1 VGEWSPV
8 GRIRVQR
15 CDGSPR
21 DCKRVRLKSHVF
33 AEYAAATKERPV
45 QLDHPP
51 HTSFPASAIL
61 PDHPAYDE
69 HRISFNGI
77 LDRRP
82 AAIVPCA
89 TTDEVVAAVR
99 SARDAGLPIAVR
111 GGGHSVAGHGV
122 ADGALV
128 VSLAPMRG
136 VHVDAERRLAHAGG
150 GALWEDL
157 DGATTAHG
165 LAVTGGTFVDTGI
178 GGLTLGGGIGW
189 LLPIMGFTC
198 DNLVEAEVVTA
209 DGSVVIAGPGG
220 DPELL
225 WALRGGGGNFGVVTR
240 FTYRLTPLR
249 PIIGGRIRYEASA
262 ARALLERVEE
272 IVGAY
277 PEALLRTLTAGVYED
292 VGFGVG
298 ILLGI
303 VDGAVAE
310 PILERLR
317 TGLPVTLDHV
327 GPISYGE
334 LQGLTGLLPFG
345 LRHYWKGHF
354 LRSLDGDLFE
364 AIVEA
369 ARPEVAVAHSFV
381 LVEGIVG
388 AGRREPEGGAAFG
401 GRAARWNAS
410 ALGVWESPD
419 DDAAGIAWSRRVADL
434 LEPSSLR
441 GGGYVNY
448 SPVDESADRIR
459 KAYGDERWERLV
471 AVKRRYD
478 PENRFRFNHNIAPG

>member
-1 VGEWSPV
+1 M
-8 GRIRVQR
+8 
-15 CDGSPR
+15 
-21 DCKRVRLKSHVF
+21 
-33 AEYAAATKERPV
+33 
-45 QLDHPP
+45 QLDDR
-51 HTSFPASAIL
+51 PAISGLPATAVL
-61 PDHPAYDE
+61 PDHPDYDGL
-69 HRISFNGI
+69 RVSFNGI

-99 SARDAGLPIAVR
+99 AARAAGLPIAVR
-111 GGGHSVAGHGV
+111 GGGHSVAGHGI
-122 ADGALV
+122 ADDALV

-136 VHVDAERRLAHAGG
+136 VRVDPERRLAHAGG
-150 GALWEDL
+150 GALWEDV

-189 LLPIMGFTC
+189 LMPLAGLTC

-209 DGSVVIAGPGG
+209 DGSVVVAGPGG

-240 FTYRLTPLR
+240 FTYRLTQLR
-249 PIIGGRIRYEASA
+249 PIVGGRIRYEPTA
-262 ARALLERVEE
+262 ARALLDRVNE
-272 IVGAY
+272 IVADH
-277 PEALLRTLTAGVYED
+277 PEALMPTLTAGVNDE

-303 VDGAVAE
+303 VDGNDPE

-317 TGLPVTLDHV
+317 TGLPVTLDRV
-327 GPISYGE
+327 GPISYPE
-334 LQGLTGLLPFG
+334 LQGLTGILPFG

-354 LRSLDGDLFE
+354 LRALDGDLFE
-364 AIVEA
+364 ALVDA
-369 ARPEVAVAHSFV
+369 CRPETAIGHSFV
-381 LVEGIVG
+381 LLEGIVG
-388 AGRREPEGGAAFG
+388 AGRREPAGGAAFG
-401 GRAARWNAS
+401 QRAAAWNAS
-410 ALGVWESPD
+410 ALGIWESSD
-419 DDAAGIAWSRRVADL
+419 DDAAGIRWARRIAEL
-434 LEPSSLR
+434 LEPASLT

-448 SPVDESADRIR
+448 SPVDESAERVR
-459 KAYGDERWERLV
+459 AAYGDDRWARLV

-478 PENRFRFNHNIAPG
+478 PENRFRFNHNIPAG